1 MRVACIWFE
10 QPVPAAKLAELF
22 LRFSPQICV
31 RKDRAIFVEVG
42 KCSGLYSEPSF
53 LARAQI
59 LLRKNG
65 YSARI
70 RIASDVTDSLALV
83 KYQVDEVDQLPLM
96 ALIEFA
102 DPFDRDPILQKS
114 VLNLIIAFQDLGIK
128 TLGQFKR
135 LPVGELVS
143 RFGIVGR
150 HCHSRVRFS
159 DLVGWPMWRPE
170 EIIVERKE
178 FPYFEFYGELDPILF
193 ELKSQLDQIFA
204 RLFARRKRAMRLQV
218 EIKCEK
224 LSTHPNNMRTLDFD
238 FFTPQSNTKG
248 TLRIVKERLSR
259 EFEKRPV
266 LSPIEAI
273 QTKVLRT
280 VEANPGQKNIFNDD
294 EEKLEQIHS
303 IHNQLVELLGKE
315 NVYQAV
321 LTEDRRP
328 ERSWKKQH
336 DAPHEEDSKTIDL
349 SEVIPERPTYLFRR
363 PIKVEITAGYIHI
376 NKQRYRILNWDNQVE
391 KITGGWFEKPIPE
404 IANTFDRNYY
414 QVVIEGHQQIT
425 VFETTSREFYLHGYY
440 G

>member
-1 MRVACIWFE
+1 MRVACIWFD

-22 LRFSPQICV
+22 LRFSPQICT
-31 RKDRAIFVEVG
+31 RQDRAIFVEIG
-42 KCSGLYSEPSF
+42 KCSGLYSESSF

-65 YSARI
+65 HSARI
-70 RIASDVTDSLALV
+70 RIASDITDSLTLV
-83 KYQVDEVDQLPLM
+83 KYQVDSVDQLPLQ

-102 DPFDRDPILQKS
+102 DPFDRDPVLQKS
-114 VLNLIIAFQDLGIK
+114 VSNLIIAFQDLGIK

-135 LPVGELVS
+135 LPAGELVS
-143 RFGIVGR
+143 RFGIIGR

-193 ELKSQLDQIFA
+193 ELKSQLDRIFS
-204 RLFARRKRAMRLQV
+204 RLFSRRKRATKFQI

-224 LSTHPNNMRTLDFD
+224 ISTHPNFVRTLDFD
-238 FFTPQSNTKG
+238 FFTPQSAAKG
-248 TLRIVKERLSR
+248 ALRIFKERLAR

-280 VEANPGQKNIFNDD
+280 VEANPGQKNLFNND

-315 NVYQAV
+315 NVFQAS

-328 ERSWKKQH
+328 ERSWTKQH
-336 DAPHEEDSKTIDL
+336 GSPHEEDQTTIDL

-363 PIKVEITAGYIHI
+363 PVKIEITAGFIHI

-391 KITGGWFEKPIPE
+391 KISGGWFEKPVPE
-404 IANTFDRNYY
+404 TADTFDRNYY
-414 QVVIEGHQQIT
+414 QVVLEGHQQIS
-425 VFETTSREFYLHGYY
+425 VFETTNREFYLHGYY